1 MTQSLSVKWIVL
13 IVVLAAL
20 TLASIMSGSVT
31 INMSQVFEFSDES
44 SIISRMIFLESRLPR
59 TLTAILAGA
68 SLSVS
73 GLFMQTLFRNPL
85 AGPSVLGVSSGASL
99 MVAFLTMSG
108 IFQVITSFHLVIGGI
123 IGSLLVLSILVLIA
137 KKFRDLTS
145 VLIVGI
151 MLSFFTSAIVSFL
164 SSIASTSGLK
174 AFVFWGFGSFADLG
188 SSQLAYFSI
197 PLFISLLAVPF
208 FMKGLNALLLGEP
221 HAKSLGVNPLNLRRN
236 LIVVTGVLT
245 GTVTAFCG
253 PIAFIGLAA
262 PHVAR
267 LVFRTANHRTLIP
280 ASLIL
285 GSIIALLCDVIARLP
300 GLDYALPLNTV
311 CALMGAPVVIYL
323 IFKGR
328 NKKMIF

>member
-1 MTQSLSVKWIVL
+1 MAQSLSIKWIVL
-13 IVVLAAL
+13 IVVLFAL
-20 TLASIMSGSVT
+20 VLASILSGSV
-31 INMSQVFEFSDES
+31 
-44 SIISRMIFLESRLPR
+44 SIDMAEAVQKTEGFSRMILLESRLPR
-59 TLTAILAGA
+59 TLTALLAGA

-99 MVAFLTMSG
+99 FVAVLTMSG
-108 IFQVITSFHLVIGGI
+108 IFQVVTSMHLVAGGI
-123 IGSLLVLSILVLIA
+123 IGSLLVLLILVMIA
-137 KKFRDLTS
+137 KKFSDLTS

-188 SSQLAYFSI
+188 SNQLAFFSVPVLI
-197 PLFISLLAVPF
+197 CLLTAPF
-208 FMKGLNALLLGEP
+208 FMKGLNALLLGEA
-221 HAKSLGVNPLNLRRN
+221 HAKSLGVNPLKLRRN
-236 LIVVTGVLT
+236 LILITGVLT

-253 PIAFIGLAA
+253 PIAFVGLAA
-262 PHVAR
+262 PHIAR
-267 LVFRTANHRTLIP
+267 FVFKTANHRTLIP

-285 GSIIALLCDVIARLP
+285 GSLIALLCDVIARLP
-300 GLDYALPLNTV
+300 GTDYALPLNTV

-328 NKKMIF
+328 NKKMIL

>member
-1 MTQSLSVKWIVL
+1 
-13 IVVLAAL
+13 
-20 TLASIMSGSVT
+20 MSGSVT

-44 SIISRMIFLESRLPR
+44 SGFSRMIFLESRLPR

>member
-1 MTQSLSVKWIVL
+1 MAQSLSVKWIVL
-13 IVVLAAL
+13 IVVLIAL
-20 TLASIMSGSVT
+20 VLASFLSGSVS
-31 INMSQVFEFSDES
+31 IDISQILVVPDKSTGF
-44 SIISRMIFLESRLPR
+44 SRMIFMESRLPR
-59 TLTAILAGA
+59 TLTAMLAGA

-99 MVAFLTMSG
+99 MVAILTMSG
-108 IFQVITSFHLVIGGI
+108 LFQVITSIHLVLGGI
-123 IGSLLVLSILVLIA
+123 IGSLMVLAVLVVIA
-137 KKFRDLTS
+137 RKFRDLTS

-188 SSQLAYFSI
+188 SSQMAYFSI
-197 PLFISLLAVPF
+197 PLLLCLIFVPF

-221 HAKSLGVNPLNLRRN
+221 HAKSLGVNPLSLRRN
-236 LIVVTGVLT
+236 LILITGILT

-262 PHVAR
+262 PHIAR
-267 LVFRTANHRTLIP
+267 FIFKTANHRSLIP
-280 ASLIL
+280 ASLVL
-285 GSIIALLCDVIARLP
+285 GGIIALLCDVIARLP
-300 GLDYALPLNTV
+300 GTDYALPLNTV

-328 NKKMIF
+328 NKKMIL

>member
-1 MTQSLSVKWIVL
+1 MAQSLSIKWIVL
-13 IVVLAAL
+13 IAVLLAL
-20 TLASIMSGSVT
+20 VAASILSGSVS
-31 INMSQVFEFSDES
+31 INMAEALEETQGF
-44 SIISRMIFLESRLPR
+44 SRMILLESRLPR
-59 TLTAILAGA
+59 TLTAVLAGA
-68 SLSVS
+68 ALSVS

-99 MVAFLTMSG
+99 FVAILTMSG
-108 IFQVITSFHLVIGGI
+108 VFQVVTSMHLVFGGI
-123 IGSLLVLSILVLIA
+123 IGSLLVLLVLVMIA

-188 SSQLAYFSI
+188 SSQLSYFSI
-197 PLFISLLAVPF
+197 PVLLCLLATPF
-208 FMKGLNALLLGEP
+208 FMKGLNALLLGES
-221 HAKSLGVNPLNLRRN
+221 HAKSLGVNPLKLRRN
-236 LIVVTGVLT
+236 LIFITGVLT

-262 PHVAR
+262 PHIAR
-267 LVFRTANHRTLIP
+267 FVFKTANHRTLIP

-285 GSIIALLCDVIARLP
+285 GSLIALLCDLIARLP
-300 GLDYALPLNTV
+300 GTDYALPLNTV

-328 NKKMIF
+328 NKKMIL

>member
-44 SIISRMIFLESRLPR
+44 SGFSRMIFLESRLPR

>member
-13 IVVLAAL
+13 IAVLTIL
-20 TLASIMSGSVT
+20 ILASILSGSVS
-31 INMSQVFEFSDES
+31 INISEVFELSDKS
-44 SIISRMIFLESRLPR
+44 NGFSRMIFLESRLPR
-59 TLTAILAGA
+59 TVTAILAGA

-99 MVAFLTMSG
+99 MVAILTMSG
-108 IFQVITSFHLVIGGI
+108 IFQVITSIHLVIGGVF
-123 IGSLLVLSILVLIA
+123 GSLLVLFVLVVIA
-137 KKFRDLTS
+137 RKFRDLTS

-174 AFVFWGFGSFADLG
+174 AFVFWGFGSFADIG
-188 SSQLAYFSI
+188 SNELSYFTI
-197 PLFISLLAVPF
+197 PVLICLLTAPF

-221 HAKSLGVNPLNLRRN
+221 HAKSLGVNPLSLRRN
-236 LIVVTGVLT
+236 LILVTGILT

-262 PHVAR
+262 PHIAR
-267 LVFRTANHRTLIP
+267 FVFRTANHRTLIP

-300 GLDYALPLNTV
+300 GTDYALPLNTV

-328 NKKMIF
+328 NKKMIL

>member
-44 SIISRMIFLESRLPR
+44 SGFSRMIFLESRLPR

-236 LIVVTGVLT
+236 LIVVTGILT

-262 PHVAR
+262 PHVGR

>member
-1 MTQSLSVKWIVL
+1 MPQSLSIRWIVL
-13 IVVLAAL
+13 ILLLLALAV
-20 TLASIMSGSVT
+20 ASILSGSVSIDIT
-31 INMSQVFEFSDES
+31 EVFQDSNGFN
-44 SIISRMIFLESRLPR
+44 RMILLESRLPR
-59 TLTAILAGA
+59 TLTALLAGA

-99 MVAFLTMSG
+99 FVAVLTMSG
-108 IFQVITSFHLVIGGI
+108 IFQVVTSMHLVAGGI
-123 IGSLLVLSILVLIA
+123 AGSLLVLLILVMIA
-137 KKFRDLTS
+137 KKFSDLTS

-188 SSQLAYFSI
+188 STQLSYFSI
-197 PLFISLLAVPF
+197 PVVLCLITVPF
-208 FMKGLNALLLGEP
+208 FMKGLNALLLGES
-221 HAKSLGVNPLNLRRN
+221 HAKSLGVNPVKLRRN
-236 LIVVTGVLT
+236 LILITGILT

-267 LVFRTANHRTLIP
+267 FIFKTANHRTLIP

-285 GSIIALLCDVIARLP
+285 GSLIALLCDVIARLP
-300 GLDYALPLNTV
+300 GTDYALPLNTV

-328 NKKMIF
+328 SKKMIL